1 MHSSLLFYVS
11 LSIFYFPS
19 FSFKAVCCSI
29 KKSHDY
35 FAKQKK
41 KLCAFS
47 LHIRRFHQFPNI
59 HVTVQHGVPNK
70 QQDAM
75 NVWITNVSANR
86 FEVCLQES
94 TTFSGLHDKL
104 SVVCKNVTMT
114 KSISHGRGI
123 ASNFLLFFHFAELDG
138 VRILPVSLGGKGVL
152 IGEVFQKRR
161 IICTRQLRSV

>member
-1 MHSSLLFYVS
+1 M
-11 LSIFYFPS
+11 SIFHFPS
-19 FSFKAVCCSI
+19 FSFKAVFCSI
-29 KKSHDY
+29 KKSYDY
-35 FAKQKK
+35 FTTQKK
-41 KLCAFS
+41 KLCVFSSYKAFS
-47 LHIRRFHQFPNI
+47 SVPKI
-59 HVTVQHGVPNK
+59 HVTVQHGIPNK
-70 QQDAM
+70 GQDAM

-152 IGEVFQKRR
+152 IGEVFRKRST
-161 IICTRQLRSV
+161 ICTRQLRPV

>member
-1 MHSSLLFYVS
+1 MLSISFSLYFYSHTFGLRIVFHLTNKFIYSSSAWSCTHLFDLLFYVS
-11 LSIFYFPS
+11 LSIFHFPS

-70 QQDAM
+70 RQEAM
-75 NVWITNVSANR
+75 NFWITNVSANR

-104 SVVCKNVTMT
+104 SVVCKM
-114 KSISHGRGI
+114 
-123 ASNFLLFFHFAELDG
+123 
-138 VRILPVSLGGKGVL
+138 
-152 IGEVFQKRR
+152 
-161 IICTRQLRSV
+161 